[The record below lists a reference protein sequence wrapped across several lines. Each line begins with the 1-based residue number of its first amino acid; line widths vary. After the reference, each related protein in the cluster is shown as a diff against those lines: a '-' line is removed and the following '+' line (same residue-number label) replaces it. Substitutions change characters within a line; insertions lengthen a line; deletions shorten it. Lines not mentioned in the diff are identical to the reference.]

1 MALRYIRQVCSCE
14 HTQADSCAR
23 DSLKKDDATA
33 RRKGIKLKKGKKI

>member
-23 DSLKKDDATA
+23 DSF
-33 RRKGIKLKKGKKI
+33 RKAMLRHAGKG